1 MLVAHSQTPFGE
13 GYILNYDRFPFVLK
27 YLCNWDSRFQ
37 KLLDR
42 GNHDSSDMQG
52 PGYLISEEGRVYCD
66 NIFDYDSW
74 EYFEGELQGAERI
87 LKGVSSLMQEKIGID
102 LFLDAYQYM
111 QNEEKPTLDIYT
123 EEGLKLAGLTEIED
137 KK

>member
-1 MLVAHSQTPFGE
+1 MTPLICKDL
-13 GYILNYDRFPFVLK
+13 GYIITESGE
-27 YLCNWDSRFQ
+27 LC
-37 KLLDR
+37 LD
-42 GNHDSSDMQG
+42 N
-52 PGYLISEEGRVYCD
+52 V
-66 NIFDYDSW
+66 FDYDSW
-74 EYFEGELQGAERI
+74 EYFQGELQGRERI

-102 LFLDAYQYM
+102 LFLDTYQYM